1 MTVIDTGAASGR
13 LGLMVLETVRYAAG
27 YPDQP
32 PPDFGSVCAF
42 ARSAIHRCQEYL
54 FPDRLRYLAAGGRL
68 PRSKAWFGDLL
79 RMKPVISPRPEGVHK
94 AGVARDADDQ
104 IAFALERL
112 RGAFGTADG
121 PRIML
126 EYSDNREWVETE
138 VAGRV
143 REILPTS
150 EILLQPLSL
159 TSGVHMGPGTWGI
172 AFMPAE
178 RGAAS

>member
-1 MTVIDTGAASGR
+1 
-13 LGLMVLETVRYAAG
+13 
-27 YPDQP
+27 
-32 PPDFGSVCAF
+32 
-42 ARSAIHRCQEYL
+42 
-54 FPDRLRYLAAGGRL
+54 
-68 PRSKAWFGDLL
+68 
-79 RMKPVISPRPEGVHK
+79 MKPVISPRPEGVHK